1 VVHVCALARL
11 LMDVSAAA
19 EVFRT
24 LLYTSH
30 VRRARQQLRYART
43 AAGGKRRASALHL
56 AARHA
61 RVTMRIARRRTGRF
75 RRVGSDRQHHLYVS
89 EYALPHG
96 LRRTRDG
103 GVRVSAFR
111 FPRQPHAAECDDA
124 TVLTTP
130 SPLTPRP
137 LA

>member
-61 RVTMRIARRRTGRF
+61 RVTMRIAA
-75 RRVGSDRQHHLYVS
+75 HAN
-89 EYALPHG
+89 E
-96 LRRTRDG
+96 
-103 GVRVSAFR
+103 
-111 FPRQPHAAECDDA
+111 HAAQDA
-124 TVLTTP
+124 FGVLGPIGNTIYMSPSMRFLTGFEGREMAGCACPRLGFRANRTPRSATTP
-130 SPLTPRP
+130 PC
-137 LA
+137 